1 MRLRGVSFSSWLRSH
16 AGKKREERW
25 LRELYPWPVLAQ
37 VECDKEQRGVP
48 QRIRYGGARY
58 EATLRRVEWQPTHGT
73 FRYRVFVES
82 EGLGWHSRPFADE
95 YDMCGTPDGRFVTLF
110 HRKKKEPLER
120 VARAFF
126 SRRWSDLSRQD
137 FRSLAVSRFLAAS
150 IVCQV
155 AERAYRHMRL
165 TDYPNARVAA
175 GSDPILASGST
186 LWLGH
191 RFFSE
196 DAYSWARN
204 CTGQVSN
211 IVALYFAETK
221 YQFRTDL
228 PPGSS
233 VRSVSEVDA
242 EAGGGY
248 RDFIVAL
255 LRRLEL
261 PSGDMSLPN
270 VEALEGMV
278 RGDEAA
284 SALQVSESDVNEA
297 HAALRSPCHSKAELR
312 YQLAAGVVLNAWIEN
327 ERARGFP
334 QRKKFYAF
342 KQRIGELVSWA
353 RTNQLPGVDL
363 WAERVGR
370 SSQLVVF
377 VRVDGVDFSFHAVP
391 GSGRL
396 LAASNSLAWSH
407 IRLKPIAPLVLR
419 WARLR
424 MEKEDRA
431 N

>member
-1 MRLRGVSFSSWLRSH
+1 MRLRGVSFSNWLRSH
-16 AGKKREERW
+16 GGKKQEERW

-37 VECDKEQRGVP
+37 VECGKELRSVR
-48 QRIRYGGARY
+48 QRIRYDGAVY
-58 EATLRRVEWQPTHGT
+58 EATLRDVEWQPRHGT

-110 HRKKKEPLER
+110 HRRKKELLER

-137 FRSLAVSRFLAAS
+137 FKSLAVSRFLAAG
-150 IVCQV
+150 IVCRV
-155 AERAYRHMRL
+155 AEQRYRDVTL
-165 TDYPNARVAA
+165 TDYPNARLSGGYAPMLA
-175 GSDPILASGST
+175 DGSD

-196 DAYSWARN
+196 DGYSWARD
-204 CTGQVSN
+204 CAGQASGV
-211 IVALYFAETK
+211 VALYFADTK

-228 PPGSS
+228 PSGSA

-242 EAGGGY
+242 ESGGEH
-248 RDFIVAL
+248 RDLIVAL

-270 VEALEGMV
+270 LEALEAIV
-278 RGDEAA
+278 RGDEPA
-284 SALQVSESDVNEA
+284 STVQVAESDVNEA
-297 HAALRSPCHSKAELR
+297 HAALRRPCRSAVELR

-342 KQRIGELVSWA
+342 KQRIGELVAWA
-353 RTNQLPGVDL
+353 RVNRLQGVDL

-370 SSQLVVF
+370 SAHPVVF
-377 VRVDGVDFSFHAVP
+377 VRIDGVDFSFHAVP
-391 GSGRL
+391 GVHDPL
-396 LAASNSLAWSH
+396 LAGFQH
-407 IRLKPIAPLVLR
+407 V
-419 WARLR
+419 R
-424 MEKEDRA
+424 MVPGTFQADCAIGPPMGPSTDGEGG
-431 N
+431 